1 MTIDEEIQL
10 RASTALS
17 IWNSKLS
24 ASRIDLND
32 TAFKYS
38 IEHANKIVD
47 NAIEK
52 SYEVKK

>member
-17 IWNSKLS
+17 IWTSKIN
-24 ASRIDLND
+24 ASRIDINGKIFD
-32 TAFKYS
+32 YT
-38 IEHANKIVD
+38 IDQANKIVD

-52 SYEVKK
+52 SYEAKK